1 MQESA
6 IKRKNTTKIRLKN
19 SRTHTCHS
27 SIVFEETKL
36 NTVYQFVRKD
46 DASGGYFDPDGR
58 ISLEGMFKWIFK
70 FDTGT
75 TVEEGIEQPLA
86 NAGFNVSDKII
97 EHSALYKF
105 EKVLLTELT
114 PAGDIYRI
122 GLGVDP
128 YTGITLT
135 PTERLGEAGQ
145 SSLFFGM
152 KKLFAF
158 KNLLQA
164 EIATELIETSYDL
177 YQAGQKID

>member
-1 MQESA
+1 MLYFHH
-6 IKRKNTTKIRLKN
+6 RYYDP
-19 SRTHTCHS
+19 
-27 SIVFEETKL
+27 ETKRFISEDPAPIDITDPRTI
-36 NTVYQFVRKD
+36 NRFTFVNNNPLR
-46 DASGGYFDPDGR
+46 FLDPDGR

>member
-1 MQESA
+1 M
-6 IKRKNTTKIRLKN
+6 KRFISKDPAGIDPAEP
-19 SRTHTCHS
+19 RTINRYT
-27 SIVFEETKL
+27 
-36 NTVYQFVRKD
+36 FVHNNPLRF
-46 DASGGYFDPDGR
+46 YDPDGR

-86 NAGFNVSDKII
+86 NAGVNVSDKFI

-128 YTGITLT
+128 YTHQLLT
-135 PTERLGEAGQ
+135 NGERLSELSQTATTFGIGKLLKLSKLTKLHQTFDIADKGYKIGAG
-145 SSLFFGM
+145 LNKEF
-152 KKLFAF
+152 
-158 KNLLQA
+158 
-164 EIATELIETSYDL
+164 
-177 YQAGQKID
+177 